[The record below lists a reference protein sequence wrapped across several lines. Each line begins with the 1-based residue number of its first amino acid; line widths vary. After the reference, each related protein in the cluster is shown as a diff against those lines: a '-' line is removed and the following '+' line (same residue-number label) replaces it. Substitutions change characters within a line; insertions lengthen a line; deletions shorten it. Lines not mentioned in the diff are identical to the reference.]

1 MTGNYLKI
9 SIRKLGLTQ
18 AEAAEKLGVT
28 RATLNN
34 WCKLAELPP
43 ASVASVVALLGIDDN
58 EPSGVNSPLS
68 ETIRSQQ
75 KTIEEL
81 TSIIKNLTSKNT

>member
-1 MTGNYLKI
+1 MTGNNLKI
-9 SIRKLGLTQ
+9 TIKKMGLTQ
-18 AEAAEKLGVT
+18 AEAADKLGIT

-43 ASVASVVALLGIDDN
+43 ASVASVRTLLGIGDD
-58 EPSGVNSPLS
+58 EPVIKDPLM

-81 TSIIKNLTSKNT
+81 TYIIKNLTSKNG

>member
-1 MTGNYLKI
+1 MTGNSLKI
-9 SIRKLGLTQ
+9 SIKKMGLTQ
-18 AEAAEKLGVT
+18 AEAAERLGVT

-43 ASVASVVALLGIDDN
+43 ASMASVKALLGIGEDQPMGDN
-58 EPSGVNSPLS
+58 ASLF

-81 TSIIKNLTSKNT
+81 TSIIKNLTSKNR

>member
-1 MTGNYLKI
+1 MTGNNLKI
-9 SIRKLGLTQ
+9 SIKKMGLTQ
-18 AEAAEKLGVT
+18 AEAAEKLGIT
-28 RATLNN
+28 RATFNN

-43 ASVASVVALLGIDDN
+43 ASVASIKTLLGIGDYEPTTDN
-58 EPSGVNSPLS
+58 APLL

-81 TSIIKNLTSKNT
+81 TVIIKNLTSKHE